1 MGMLM
6 HHTLVQLAKS
16 AETAETQTK
25 VEKPVEVPK
34 EEPVKK
40 TEPAPVKRTGGR
52 RKTK

>member
-6 HHTLVQLAKS
+6 HHTWEEMQKKKESPKKVAP
-16 AETAETQTK
+16 AEEPR
-25 VEKPVEVPK
+25 EEPVN

-40 TEPAPVKRTGGR
+40 TGGR

>member
-6 HHTLVQLAKS
+6 HHTLEQLAKS
-16 AETAETQTK
+16 RENAEKQKTVDETPETE
-25 VEKPVEVPK
+25 VPVE
-34 EEPVKK
+34 K